1 VLGFDWYGFTDTL
14 LSTQIFQT
22 YLDNHKTGM
31 IREELNTQI
40 TFLFKQDYMN
50 ETLHAEVLFLHDID
64 YEDGMV
70 RPKLT
75 YEYSDEVNI
84 YVGADVFYGDEDG
97 LFGQFKETDRFVS
110 GIIVGL

>member
-1 VLGFDWYGFTDTL
+1 
-14 LSTQIFQT
+14 
-22 YLDNHKTGM
+22 M

-50 ETLHAEVLFLHDID
+50 EALHAEVLFLHDID

-70 RPKLT
+70 RPKIT